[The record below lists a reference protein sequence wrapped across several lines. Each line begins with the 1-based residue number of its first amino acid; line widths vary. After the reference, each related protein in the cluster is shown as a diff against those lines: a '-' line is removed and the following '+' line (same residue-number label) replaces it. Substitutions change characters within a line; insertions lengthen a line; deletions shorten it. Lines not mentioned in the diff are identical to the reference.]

1 MIKIEKGVPLGEK
14 GGRPWKYKE
23 YIDAFLDMDKGDSFV
38 VDNYKIVN
46 SVRKN
51 AWKKKVALS
60 FRKLSTGRYRIW
72 KV

>member
-1 MIKIEKGVPLGEK
+1 MIKIEKGIPVGEK

>member
-1 MIKIEKGVPLGEK
+1 MIKIEKGIPIGEK

>member
-1 MIKIEKGVPLGEK
+1 MIKIEKGIPLGEK